1 MKILQISFHTAPFGS
16 AGKYD
21 SGGLNIYVEKISDQL
36 SKNNFVTVLTAEKAE
51 SFVKGNLEFKSLNL
65 FDKDLS
71 VEDKEIHMQEFIN
84 KLYESID
91 LESYDVIHTHYWL
104 SGLVGKEIANKFN
117 KPLVYTSHSLGIF
130 LDGYNKERVDCEK
143 IIMNSSDVIT
153 TSSLFEGDMILENYN
168 IDSNKMKQITP
179 GVDLEIFTPD
189 STIKRENIF
198 LSIGRIQEQKGQI
211 ETIKFLDN
219 FRKVENNFLC
229 YFIGGP
235 SGKSGSEYLE
245 ELKQNVQDL
254 NLESH
259 IEFLDNLPQ
268 TEIRDLLNK
277 SKLLIHTSKFET
289 FGLVAIEAIA
299 MGVPVLTSNRGSL
312 IEIIENDKNG
322 YLSENLLDSNV
333 NNFVLNLLND
343 NKKFEEISSSCIE
356 KSKKYDWK
364 NTSKILQNSY
374 QELVTY

>member
-21 SGGLNIYVEKISDQL
+21 SGGLNIYVEKISNEL
-36 SKNNFVTVLTAEKAE
+36 SKNNFVTVVTAEKAE
-51 SFVKGNLEFKSLNL
+51 NFVKGNLEFKSLNL

-71 VEDKEIHMQEFIN
+71 VEDKEIYLQEFIN
-84 KLYESID
+84 KLNESVD
-91 LESYDVIHTHYWL
+91 LESFDVIHTHYWL

-143 IIMNSSDVIT
+143 IIMTSADLIT
-153 TSSLFEGDMILENYN
+153 TSSLFEEDMILENYN
-168 IDSNKMKQITP
+168 IDSNKMKQIMP
-179 GVDLEIFTPD
+179 GVDVEIFTPD
-189 STIKRENIF
+189 SRIKRENIF

-211 ETIKFLDN
+211 ETIKLLDN
-219 FRKVENNFLC
+219 FRKVENNFFC

-235 SGKSGSEYLE
+235 SGKSGSEYLD
-245 ELKQNVQDL
+245 ELKQTVVDL

-259 IEFLDNLPQ
+259 IGFLDNLPQ

>member
-16 AGKYD
+16 TGKFD

-36 SKNNFVTVLTAEKAE
+36 SKNNHVTVITAEKTE
-51 SFVKGNLEFKSLNL
+51 SFEKGNLDFISLNL

-71 VEDKEIHMQEFIN
+71 VEDKEVYLQEFIN
-84 KLYESID
+84 KLYESVD
-91 LESYDVIHTHYWL
+91 VESFDVIHAHYWL

-143 IIMNSSDVIT
+143 IIMTSSDVVT
-153 TSSLFEGDMILENYN
+153 TSSLFEEEMILKNYKV
-168 IDSNKMKQITP
+168 DSNKMKQITP
-179 GVDLEIFTPD
+179 GVDVEIFKPD
-189 STIKRENIF
+189 PTIKRKNIF

-211 ETIKFLDN
+211 ETIKFLNN

-235 SGKSGSEYLE
+235 SGKSGNEYLD
-245 ELKQNVQDL
+245 ELKGAVTDL

-268 TEIRDLLNK
+268 KKIKELLNT

-289 FGLVAIEAIA
+289 FGLVAVEANA
-299 MGVPVLTSNRGSL
+299 MGVPVLTTNSGSL
-312 IEIIENDKNG
+312 LEIVENNKNG
-322 YLSENLLDSNV
+322 YYSENLIDGNV
-333 NNFVLNLLND
+333 NNFVKNLLNN
-343 NKKFEEISSSCIE
+343 NKKFDEIMLNCLQ
-356 KSKKYDWK
+356 KSKGYNWA
-364 NTSKILQNSY
+364 NTAKEIENLY
-374 QELVTY
+374 KFFV

>member
-1 MKILQISFHTAPFGS
+1 MKILQISFHTAPFGN

-36 SKNNFVTVLTAEKAE
+36 SKNNHVTVVTGEKAE
-51 SFVKGNLEFKSLNL
+51 SFVKSNLEFKSLNL

-71 VEDKEIHMQEFIN
+71 VEDKEIYLQEFIN
-84 KLYESID
+84 KLYESVD
-91 LESYDVIHTHYWL
+91 PESFDVIHTHYWL
-104 SGLVGKEIANKFN
+104 SGLVGKEVANKYN

-143 IIMNSSDVIT
+143 IIMTSSDVIT
-153 TSSLFEGDMILENYN
+153 TSSLFEEDMILKNYN
-168 IDSNKMKQITP
+168 VDSNKMKLITP
-179 GVDLEIFTPD
+179 GVDVEIFSPD
-189 STIKRENIF
+189 ATVKRENIF

-219 FRKVENNFLC
+219 FKKVENNFTC
-229 YFIGGP
+229 YFVGGP
-235 SGKSGSEYLE
+235 SGKSGNEYLQ
-245 ELKQNVQDL
+245 ELKQTVVNF

-289 FGLVAIEAIA
+289 FGLVAAEANA
-299 MGVPVLTSNRGSL
+299 MGVPVLTTNSGSVLEIVESNENGYYSESL
-312 IEIIENDKNG
+312 IDG
-322 YLSENLLDSNV
+322 NV
-333 NNFVLNLLND
+333 NNFVKELLNNND
-343 NKKFEEISSSCIE
+343 KFHEIMLNCLD
-356 KSKKYDWK
+356 KSKAYSWA
-364 NTSKILQNSY
+364 NTAREIEILY
-374 QELVTY
+374 KDFA

>member
-21 SGGLNIYVEKISDQL
+21 SGGLNIYVEKISDHL
-36 SKNNFVTVLTAEKAE
+36 SKNNHVTVITGEKAE
-51 SFVKGNLEFKSLNL
+51 SFIKNNLEFKSLNL

-71 VEDKEIHMQEFIN
+71 VEDKEIYLQEFIN
-84 KLYESID
+84 KLYKSVDPESF
-91 LESYDVIHTHYWL
+91 DVIHAHYWL
-104 SGLVGKEIANKFN
+104 SGLVGKEVANKYN

-143 IIMNSSDVIT
+143 IIMTSSDIIT
-153 TSSLFEGDMILENYN
+153 TSSLFEEDMILKNYN
-168 IDSNKMKQITP
+168 VDSNKMKLITP
-179 GVDLEIFTPD
+179 GVDVEIFSPD
-189 STIKRENIF
+189 PTVKRENIF

-219 FRKVENNFLC
+219 FKKVENNFTC

-235 SGKSGSEYLE
+235 SGKSGNEYLV
-245 ELKQNVQDL
+245 ELKKTVVDL
-254 NLESH
+254 NLKSH

-289 FGLVAIEAIA
+289 FGLVAAEANA
-299 MGVPVLTSNRGSL
+299 MGVPVLTTNSGSL
-312 IEIIENDKNG
+312 LEIVESNENG
-322 YLSENLLDSNV
+322 YYSESLIDGNV
-333 NNFVLNLLND
+333 NNYVKELLNNND
-343 NKKFEEISSSCIE
+343 KFHEIMLNCLDRSKAYSWANTAKEIE
-356 KSKKYDWK
+356 TLYKDFA
-364 NTSKILQNSY
+364 
-374 QELVTY
+374 

>member
-16 AGKYD
+16 TGKYD
-21 SGGLNIYVEKISDQL
+21 SGGLNIYVEKISKEL
-36 SKNNFVTVLTAEKAE
+36 SKNNYVTVVTAERAE
-51 SFVKGNLEFKSLNL
+51 SFLKGNLEFKSLNL
-65 FDKDLS
+65 FDKELS
-71 VEDKEIHMQEFIN
+71 VDDKEIYLQEFIN
-84 KLYESID
+84 KLYESVD
-91 LESYDVIHTHYWL
+91 LENFDIIHSHYWM

-153 TSSLFEGDMILENYN
+153 TSSLFEEEMILENYN
-168 IDSNKMKQITP
+168 ADSNKLKKITP
-179 GVDLEIFTPD
+179 GVDIEIFTPD
-189 STIKRENIF
+189 TTIKRENIF

-211 ETIKFLDN
+211 ETIKLLDN
-219 FRKVENNFLC
+219 FRKVENNFFC

-235 SGKSGSEYLE
+235 SGKSGSEYLD
-245 ELKQNVQDL
+245 ELKQTVVDL

-259 IEFLDNLPQ
+259 IGFLDNLPQ

-333 NNFVLNLLND
+333 NSFVLNLLND

>member
-36 SKNNFVTVLTAEKAE
+36 SKNNHVTVVTGEKAE
-51 SFVKGNLEFKSLNL
+51 SFVNDNLEFQSLNL

-71 VEDKEIHMQEFIN
+71 VEDKEIYLQEFIN
-84 KLYESID
+84 KLYESVD
-91 LESYDVIHTHYWL
+91 PESFDVIHAHYWL
-104 SGLVGKEIANKFN
+104 SGLVGKEVANKYN

-143 IIMNSSDVIT
+143 IIMTSSDVIT
-153 TSSLFEGDMILENYN
+153 TSSLFEEDMILKNYN
-168 IDSNKMKQITP
+168 VDSNKMKLITP
-179 GVDLEIFTPD
+179 GVDVEIFSPD
-189 STIKRENIF
+189 PTVKRENIF

-219 FRKVENNFLC
+219 FKKVENNFTC
-229 YFIGGP
+229 YFVGGP
-235 SGKSGSEYLE
+235 SGKSGNEYLV
-245 ELKQNVQDL
+245 ELKQTVVDL

-289 FGLVAIEAIA
+289 FGLVAAEANA
-299 MGVPVLTSNRGSL
+299 MGVPVLTTNSGSVLEIVESNENGYYSESL
-312 IEIIENDKNG
+312 IDG
-322 YLSENLLDSNV
+322 NV
-333 NNFVLNLLND
+333 NNFVKELLNNND
-343 NKKFEEISSSCIE
+343 KFHEIMLNCLD
-356 KSKKYDWK
+356 KSKAYSWA
-364 NTSKILQNSY
+364 NTAREIEILY
-374 QELVTY
+374 KDFA

>member
-36 SKNNFVTVLTAEKAE
+36 SKNNHVTVVTAEKAE
-51 SFVKGNLEFKSLNL
+51 SFVNDNLEFKSLNL

-71 VEDKEIHMQEFIN
+71 VEDKEIYLQEFIN
-84 KLYESID
+84 KLYESVD
-91 LESYDVIHTHYWL
+91 LESFDVVHTHYWL

-143 IIMNSSDVIT
+143 IIMTSADVIT
-153 TSSLFEGDMILENYN
+153 TSSLFEEDMILENYN
-168 IDSNKMKQITP
+168 IDSNKMKQIMP
-179 GVDLEIFTPD
+179 GVDVEIFTPD
-189 STIKRENIF
+189 SRIKRENIF

-211 ETIKFLDN
+211 ETIKLLDN
-219 FRKVENNFLC
+219 FRKVENNFFC

-235 SGKSGSEYLE
+235 SGKSGSEYLD
-245 ELKQNVQDL
+245 ELKQTVIDL

-259 IEFLDNLPQ
+259 IGFLDNLPQ

-299 MGVPVLTSNRGSL
+299 MGVPVLTNNRGSL

>member
-21 SGGLNIYVEKISDQL
+21 SGGLNIYVEKISNQL
-36 SKNNFVTVLTAEKAE
+36 SKNNYVTVVTAEKAE
-51 SFVKGNLEFKSLNL
+51 SFVNGNLEFKSLNL

-71 VEDKEIHMQEFIN
+71 VEDKEIYLQEFIN
-84 KLYESID
+84 ELYESVD
-91 LESYDVIHTHYWL
+91 MESFDVIHTHYWL

-153 TSSLFEGDMILENYN
+153 TSSLFEEDMILENYN
-168 IDSNKMKQITP
+168 IDSNKMKQIMP
-179 GVDLEIFTPD
+179 GVDVEIFTPD
-189 STIKRENIF
+189 SRIKRENIF

-211 ETIKFLDN
+211 ETIKLLDN
-219 FRKVENNFLC
+219 FRKVENNFFC

-235 SGKSGSEYLE
+235 SGKSGSEYLD
-245 ELKQNVQDL
+245 ELKQTVVDL

-259 IEFLDNLPQ
+259 IGFLDNLPQ

>member
-21 SGGLNIYVEKISDQL
+21 SGGSNIYVEKISNEL
-36 SKNNFVTVLTAEKAE
+36 SKNNYVTVVTAEKAE
-51 SFVKGNLEFKSLNL
+51 SFVNDNLEFKSLNL

-71 VEDKEIHMQEFIN
+71 VEDKEIYLQEFIN
-84 KLYESID
+84 KLYESVD
-91 LESYDVIHTHYWL
+91 LESFDVVHTHYWL

-143 IIMNSSDVIT
+143 IIMTSADLIT
-153 TSSLFEGDMILENYN
+153 TSSLFEEGMILENYN
-168 IDSNKMKQITP
+168 IDSNKMKQIMP
-179 GVDLEIFTPD
+179 GVDVEIFTPD
-189 STIKRENIF
+189 SRIKRENIF

-211 ETIKFLDN
+211 ETIKLLDN
-219 FRKVENNFLC
+219 FRKVENNFFC

-235 SGKSGSEYLE
+235 SGKSGSEYLD
-245 ELKQNVQDL
+245 ELKQTVVDL

-259 IEFLDNLPQ
+259 IGFLDNLPQ

>member
-16 AGKYD
+16 AGKHD
-21 SGGLNIYVEKISDQL
+21 SGGLNIYVEKISDHL
-36 SKNNFVTVLTAEKAE
+36 SKNNHVTVVTGEKAE
-51 SFVKGNLEFKSLNL
+51 SFVKNNLEFKSLNL

-71 VEDKEIHMQEFIN
+71 VEDKEIYLQEFIN
-84 KLYESID
+84 KLYESVD
-91 LESYDVIHTHYWL
+91 PESFDVIHAHYWL

-143 IIMNSSDVIT
+143 IIMTSSDIIT
-153 TSSLFEGDMILENYN
+153 TSSLFEEDMILKNYN
-168 IDSNKMKQITP
+168 VDSNKMKLITP
-179 GVDLEIFTPD
+179 GVDVEIFSPD
-189 STIKRENIF
+189 QTVKRENIF

-219 FRKVENNFLC
+219 FKKVENNFTC
-229 YFIGGP
+229 YFVGGP
-235 SGKSGSEYLE
+235 SGKSGNEYLV
-245 ELKQNVQDL
+245 ELKQTVVDL

-289 FGLVAIEAIA
+289 FGLVAAEANA
-299 MGVPVLTSNRGSL
+299 MGVPVLTTNSGSVLEIVESNENGYYSESL
-312 IEIIENDKNG
+312 IDG
-322 YLSENLLDSNV
+322 NV
-333 NNFVLNLLND
+333 NNFVKELLNNND
-343 NKKFEEISSSCIE
+343 KFHNIMLNCLD
-356 KSKKYDWK
+356 KSKAYSWA
-364 NTSKILQNSY
+364 NTAREIEILY
-374 QELVTY
+374 KDFA

>member
-21 SGGLNIYVEKISDQL
+21 SGGLNIYVEKISYQL
-36 SKNNFVTVLTAEKAE
+36 SKNNHVTVVTGEKAE
-51 SFVKGNLEFKSLNL
+51 SFVKDNLEFKSLNL

-71 VEDKEIHMQEFIN
+71 VEDKEIYLQEFIN
-84 KLYESID
+84 KLNESVD
-91 LESYDVIHTHYWL
+91 PESFDVIHAHYWL

-143 IIMNSSDVIT
+143 IIMTSSDIIT
-153 TSSLFEGDMILENYN
+153 TSSLFEEDLILKNYN
-168 IDSNKMKQITP
+168 VDFTKMKLITP
-179 GVDLEIFTPD
+179 GVDIEIFSPD
-189 STIKRENIF
+189 PTEKRENIF

-219 FRKVENNFLC
+219 FKKVENNFTC
-229 YFIGGP
+229 YFVGGP
-235 SGKSGSEYLE
+235 SGKLGNEYLE
-245 ELKQNVQDL
+245 ELKQTVVDF

-259 IEFLDNLPQ
+259 IEFLDNLTQ

-289 FGLVAIEAIA
+289 FGLVAAEANA
-299 MGVPVLTSNRGSL
+299 MGVPVLTTNSGSVLEIVESNENGYYAESL
-312 IEIIENDKNG
+312 IDV
-322 YLSENLLDSNV
+322 NV
-333 NNFVLNLLND
+333 NNFVKELLNNND
-343 NKKFEEISSSCIE
+343 KFEEIMLNCLE
-356 KSKKYDWK
+356 KSKAYSWT
-364 NTSKILQNSY
+364 NTTREIEILY
-374 QELVTY
+374 KAFA